1 MQVKK
6 YLFDLGN
13 VFFDW
18 NPRRVLK
25 EIIPDEELLNKFLSE
40 VAFPHL
46 DMRCDAGVKI
56 DTAVKEAVE
65 KFPEFENEI
74 NLYYPNHR
82 NMVNGSYQD
91 TIDVFQKIKSY
102 GFPCYVLSNWSDETY
117 EGMEDEYPFLKE
129 FDDKI
134 ISGREFLVKPD
145 PQIYKLAMSRFDLVP
160 EETLFID
167 DREDNIQAAEN
178 LGFQTIHLTDPS
190 TIKSDIK
197 KFLVV

>member
-1 MQVKK
+1 
-6 YLFDLGN
+6 
-13 VFFDW
+13 
-18 NPRRVLK
+18 
-25 EIIPDEELLNKFLSE
+25 
-40 VAFPHL
+40 
-46 DMRCDAGVKI
+46 
-56 DTAVKEAVE
+56 
-65 KFPEFENEI
+65 
-74 NLYYPNHR
+74 
-82 NMVNGSYQD
+82 MVNGSYQD

>member
-1 MQVKK
+1 MHIKN

-18 NPRRVLK
+18 NPRHVLK

-56 DTAVKEAVE
+56 SLAEKEAIE
-65 KFPEFENEI
+65 KFPEFETEI
-74 NLYYPNHR
+74 KFYYPNHR

-102 GFPCYVLSNWSDETY
+102 GFPCYVLSNLSDETY
-117 EGMEDEYPFLKE
+117 EGMEEEYPFLKD
-129 FDDKI
+129 FADKI

-145 PQIYKLAMSRFDLVP
+145 PQIYRLAMSRFDLVP

-167 DREDNIQAAEN
+167 DREDNIQAAQN

>member
-18 NPRRVLK
+18 NPRHVLK
-25 EIIPDEELLNKFLSE
+25 EIIPDEKLLNKFLSE

-56 DTAVKEAVE
+56 NTAVKEAVE

-74 NLYYPNHR
+74 NYYYPNHR

-117 EGMEDEYPFLKE
+117 EGMEEEYPFLKE

-167 DREDNIQAAEN
+167 DREDNIQSAQS

>member
-1 MQVKK
+1 MHIKK

-18 NPRRVLK
+18 NPRHVLK

-56 DTAVKEAVE
+56 SLAEKEAIE
-65 KFPEFENEI
+65 KFPEFETEI
-74 NLYYPNHR
+74 KFYYPNHR

-117 EGMEDEYPFLKE
+117 EGMEEEYPFLKD

-145 PQIYKLAMSRFDLVP
+145 PQIYRLAMSRFDLVP

-167 DREDNIQAAEN
+167 DREDNIQAAQN

>member
-46 DMRCDAGVKI
+46 DMRCDAGIKI

>member
-1 MQVKK
+1 MHIKK

-18 NPRRVLK
+18 NPRHVLK

-56 DTAVKEAVE
+56 SLAETEAIE
-65 KFPEFENEI
+65 KFPEFETEI
-74 NLYYPNHR
+74 KFYYPNHR

-117 EGMEDEYPFLKE
+117 EGMEEEYPFLKD

-134 ISGREFLVKPD
+134 ISGREF
-145 PQIYKLAMSRFDLVP
+145 
-160 EETLFID
+160 
-167 DREDNIQAAEN
+167 
-178 LGFQTIHLTDPS
+178 
-190 TIKSDIK
+190 
-197 KFLVV
+197 

>member
-1 MQVKK
+1 M
-6 YLFDLGN
+6 LF
-13 VFFDW
+13 
-18 NPRRVLK
+18 R
-25 EIIPDEELLNKFLSE
+25 S

-56 DTAVKEAVE
+56 NTAVKEAVE
-65 KFPEFENEI
+65 KFQEFENEI
-74 NLYYPNHR
+74 NYYYHNHR

-167 DREDNIQAAEN
+167 DREDNIQSAQS